1 MTKVRV
7 IFEFE
12 IVAYS
17 DLSAKAEQ
25 RIIDFATS
33 GDRLMDVADVYSK
46 EKGKPWFKWQHKE
59 Q

>member
-12 IVAYS
+12 IATYNDITARV
-17 DLSAKAEQ
+17 EQ

-33 GDRLMDVADVYSK
+33 GDRLTDVADMYSK
-46 EKGKPWFKWQHKE
+46 EKGKPWIKW
-59 Q
+59 

>member
-25 RIIDFATS
+25 KIIDFATS
-33 GDRLMDVADVYSK
+33 GDRLTDVADVYSK
-46 EKGKPWFKWQHKE
+46 EKGKPWLKL
-59 Q
+59 